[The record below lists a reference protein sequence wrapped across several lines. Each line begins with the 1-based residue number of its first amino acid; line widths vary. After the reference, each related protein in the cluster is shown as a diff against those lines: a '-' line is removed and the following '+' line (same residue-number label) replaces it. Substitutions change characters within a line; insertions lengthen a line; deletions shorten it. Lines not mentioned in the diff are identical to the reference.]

1 MTEERENEV
10 TQIAVHTTVIISML
24 RVEWSRQNDSLVASV
39 LSEDHERAKS
49 LKFQRDVCGVL
60 ERGRSWWT

>member
-1 MTEERENEV
+1 MSKLAARDLEHVEETN
-10 TQIAVHTTVIISML
+10 L
-24 RVEWSRQNDSLVASV
+24 LVASV